1 MSTPG
6 SARAL
11 CARECTPRPADEDYP
26 GEKIRADRPLKHIN
40 IDSLS
45 SSVVSIEGYFPAV
58 VMVDCHTY
66 MHLHALNY
74 MTSTYPL
81 HDITWNSTISES
93 IHEDYTII
101 T

>member
-1 MSTPG
+1 MKTCEVCVLIDWESTLEG
-6 SARAL
+6 
-11 CARECTPRPADEDYP
+11 YP

-45 SSVVSIEGYFPAV
+45 SSVVSIEGYFHAV

-66 MHLHALNY
+66 MQLHALNY

-81 HDITWNSTISES
+81 HDITCNGTFNSRRLHNHYIES
-93 IHEDYTII
+93 HMN
-101 T
+101 

>member
-1 MSTPG
+1 MKTCEVCVLIDWESKLEG
-6 SARAL
+6 
-11 CARECTPRPADEDYP
+11 YP

-40 IDSLS
+40 IVSLS
-45 SSVVSIEGYFPAV
+45 SSVVSIEGYFHAV

-66 MHLHALNY
+66 MQLVHALNY
-74 MTSTYPL
+74 MTSTHPL
-81 HDITWNSTISES
+81 HDITCNGIFTES

>member
-1 MSTPG
+1 MKTCEVCVLIDWESTLEG
-6 SARAL
+6 
-11 CARECTPRPADEDYP
+11 YP

-45 SSVVSIEGYFPAV
+45 SSVVSIEGYFHAV
-58 VMVDCHTY
+58 IMIYCDTY
-66 MHLHALNY
+66 MQLHALNY

-81 HDITWNSTISES
+81 HDITCNGIITES